1 MKKYYFLLVILSGL
15 NFHVNAQ
22 TKHGIGIHFGAFDF
36 YGPQTG
42 KYFLQ
47 NRTLN
52 NDDGQKKVL
61 YWDPAIRV
69 SYWHELHRMLDL
81 SIAGT
86 ISQLHYPASSKDS
99 LFIKSKNNDL
109 AIKQA
114 FLLGSLQVRGAFN
127 FLDRNKYF
135 AAPYLT
141 AGANMAF
148 RKGGSLFSVPVGL
161 GVHLK
166 LAQQTF
172 FNLESQYHVG
182 GVAHLFHSAGLI
194 YRFGKKEVVERKIE
208 TPVIADADNDGTPD
222 ATDDCPSI
230 PGRKETKGCPDT
242 DGDGIVDK
250 MDDCPDIAGKPVF
263 KGCPDSDGDGISDK
277 TDACPQ
283 EMGIAKYNGCP
294 VPDRDGDGFNDEVDQ
309 CPDEASN
316 SNKGCPEVAAA
327 IVEEVIEAA
336 KGVNFEKNKSVLT
349 NTSFVNLDKIVAILS
364 KNPELKVDIE
374 GHTDNTGSAERN
386 AFLSQQRADVC
397 KKYLVSKG
405 ISESRI
411 SSVGYGDIKPIADN
425 STEEGRAQN
434 RRTEFILSK

>member
-1 MKKYYFLLVILSGL
+1 
-15 NFHVNAQ
+15 
-22 TKHGIGIHFGAFDF
+22 
-36 YGPQTG
+36 
-42 KYFLQ
+42 
-47 NRTLN
+47 
-52 NDDGQKKVL
+52 
-61 YWDPAIRV
+61 
-69 SYWHELHRMLDL
+69 
-81 SIAGT
+81 
-86 ISQLHYPASSKDS
+86 
-99 LFIKSKNNDL
+99 
-109 AIKQA
+109 
-114 FLLGSLQVRGAFN
+114 
-127 FLDRNKYF
+127 
-135 AAPYLT
+135 
-141 AGANMAF
+141 
-148 RKGGSLFSVPVGL
+148 
-161 GVHLK
+161 
-166 LAQQTF
+166 
-172 FNLESQYHVG
+172 
-182 GVAHLFHSAGLI
+182 
-194 YRFGKKEVVERKIE
+194 
-208 TPVIADADNDGTPD
+208 VIADADNDGTPD

-283 EMGIAKYNGCP
+283 VMGIAKYNGCP

-349 NTSFVNLDKIVAILS
+349 NASFVNLDKIVAILS

>member
-1 MKKYYFLLVILSGL
+1 MQAFQYICTNFCMKKYYFLLIILIGL
-15 NFHVNAQ
+15 NVHLSAQ

-36 YGPQTG
+36 YGPQTA
-42 KYFLQ
+42 KYFVQ

-99 LFIKSKNNDL
+99 LFIMSKDNDL

-114 FLLGSLQVRGAFN
+114 FLFGSLQVRGAFN
-127 FLDRNKYF
+127 FLDRNRYF

-141 AGANMAF
+141 AGANMSF
-148 RKGGSLFSVPVGL
+148 RKGGSSFSVPLGL

-222 ATDDCPSI
+222 ATDDCPST
-230 PGRKETKGCPDT
+230 PGRRETKGCPDT
-242 DGDGIVDK
+242 DGDGIL
-250 MDDCPDIAGKPVF
+250 
-263 KGCPDSDGDGISDK
+263 DK

-283 EMGIAKYNGCP
+283 VMGIAKYNGCP
-294 VPDRDGDGFNDEVDQ
+294 VPDRDADGFNDEVDQ
-309 CPDEASN
+309 CPDEAFN
-316 SNKGCPEVAAA
+316 RNNGCPEVAAA
-327 IVEEVIEAA
+327 IVEKVIEAA
-336 KGVNFEKNKSVLT
+336 KGVNFEKNKSILT
-349 NTSFVNLDKIVAILS
+349 NTSFINLDKIVAILS
-364 KNPELKVDIE
+364 KNLELKVDIE
-374 GHTDNTGSAERN
+374 GHTDNIGSAERN